1 MDNAYRQDVDSSP
14 EQSTKDKT
22 VVAAL
27 VLVGIATLI
36 GAFEEA
42 SRWSDMAPAWWVQ
55 RYALPLL
62 APAITLALWAYTSR
76 LERRAGINLVR
87 GQLVLLIGLS
97 FVAAL
102 PSISAGHSFS
112 LFYGVLLLLLAT
124 KISDQRLVIGGVIAT
139 VAWLS
144 LALGIIYTGIRSCC
158 SSPEDSSSG
167 VFSCPRTCG
176 ARRNL
181 VGKQA
186 HGEGPPTP

>member
-144 LALGIIYTGIRSCC
+144 LALGIIYTGYSLLLLITGGLILGCVFVPKNLRSTPQ
-158 SSPEDSSSG
+158 S
-167 VFSCPRTCG
+167 
-176 ARRNL
+176 RR
-181 VGKQA
+181 
-186 HGEGPPTP
+186 